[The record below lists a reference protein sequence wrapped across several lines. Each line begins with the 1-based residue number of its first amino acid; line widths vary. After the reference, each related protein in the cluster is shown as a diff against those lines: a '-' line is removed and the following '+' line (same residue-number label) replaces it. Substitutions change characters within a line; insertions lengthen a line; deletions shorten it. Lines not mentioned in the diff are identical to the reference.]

1 MPALP
6 PLQALPQ
13 PLPPNAL
20 LMEASLSSDAASQNQ
35 GPPTPRPPAV
45 SFSSTH
51 SSTTSKSASSGELS
65 LFSNM
70 DDSTLTQP
78 TTSPTD
84 LSPHSPALSCDTTC
98 TLSSEAAYVVKKPLY
113 VVDSSAAESTSMG
126 VGPSHS
132 LIPLDEIDKLNERSL
147 AMQLYWSYQ
156 TVLACQEAMYEEL
169 VDRTR
174 NRTGELAT
182 FGWDSDQ
189 DLSELESRTKFE
201 ILIDRYK
208 RWVSSCLLRDYA
220 S

>member
-1 MPALP
+1 M
-6 PLQALPQ
+6 
-13 PLPPNAL
+13 
-20 LMEASLSSDAASQNQ
+20 
-35 GPPTPRPPAV
+35 
-45 SFSSTH
+45 
-51 SSTTSKSASSGELS
+51 
-65 LFSNM
+65 
-70 DDSTLTQP
+70 
-78 TTSPTD
+78 
-84 LSPHSPALSCDTTC
+84 
-98 TLSSEAAYVVKKPLY
+98 KKPLY